1 MSLTLLRHRTDGHWT
16 LFDFPHPDGVF
27 PGVSRHFRKP
37 SDGEAAV
44 VVASQ

>member
-1 MSLTLLRHRTDGHWT
+1 L